1 MLPFQDTKLS
11 PKERAHDLC
20 ARLTSREKT
29 GQLNQRL
36 YGFQSVRREEER
48 LTLDEAFQKEVL
60 RFGGLGTLYGLYRAD
75 PWSGR
80 NRENGL
86 YGQNAVRAY
95 NLAQRFVVEHSHF
108 GIPMLVSSECPHGH
122 QALDGYLLPVNLA
135 AGATFQPELLYEAGK
150 VCGRQLRELGVD
162 LALVSTLDILRD
174 PRWGRS
180 EECYGED
187 PFHAS
192 CFARA
197 IVRGIQSQ
205 GVAVVAKHF
214 CAQGETTGGLNASAA
229 RIGPRELREIHLPA
243 AKAVCQAGVRGIMA
257 AYNEIDGVP
266 CHANETLLR
275 EILRGE
281 FGFDGLIMADGCAI
295 DRLNDQTGD
304 TVASGA
310 LALRSGVEI
319 SLWDEGFSRLDEALE
334 RGLMD
339 EDTLNRAVERVLA
352 LKFERGLFERPY
364 LPEERPLTV
373 FSKEAFPQ
381 SLALSRE
388 SIVLLKN
395 EGVLPLRAGTLA
407 LIGPAADDLYRQLGD
422 YTPPVEPEAAC
433 TLLQGLR
440 EMSGPERPLCYDSGS
455 DPERAAALAAKADT
469 VVLALGGSSSRFEQA
484 RFDTNGAALSGSM
497 DCGEGVDSAG
507 LRLPDGQHELFAR
520 VRAAAKKLV
529 TVLIIGRPY
538 AVPEIAEGSDGL
550 LVAFYP
556 GPWGGQALAEVLLG
570 RFSPS
575 GRLPVSFLRHPGQLP
590 VYYNPKAG
598 IVPWSYADSKQ
609 GPLFSFGDGMGYGR
623 LQYRDFELLP
633 KPLPEGR
640 FSKETLSE
648 RKLPVDDTPVL
659 ELRFRAENP
668 GPAEETAVPM
678 LFVTDLESDVTRRV
692 RELKAFDKKA
702 VPAGG
707 SAAFSLTLTAEGLA
721 VWNRRMEREL
731 QRGRFRLCLQ
741 DGGRS
746 LYETIWTL

>member
-1 MLPFQDTKLS
+1 MLPFQDPKLS

-20 ARLTSREKT
+20 ARLTCREKV

-36 YGFQSVRREEER
+36 YGFRSVRREGEQ

-60 RFGGLGTLYGLYRAD
+60 HFGGLGTLYGLYRAD

-80 NRENGL
+80 TRENGL
-86 YGQNAVRAY
+86 YGENAVRAY
-95 NLAQRFVVEHSHF
+95 NLAQRFVVEHSRF

-162 LALVSTLDILRD
+162 LALVSMLDILRD

-187 PFHAS
+187 PFHAAQ
-192 CFARA
+192 FARA

-243 AKAVCQAGVRGIMA
+243 ARAACRAGVKGIMA

-266 CHANETLLR
+266 CHANEDLLQK
-275 EILRGE
+275 ILRGE
-281 FGFDGLIMADGCAI
+281 FGFDGIVMADGCAI
-295 DRLNDQTGD
+295 DRLNDQTGS

-310 LALRSGVEI
+310 LALRSGIDI
-319 SLWDEGFSRLDEALE
+319 SLWDEGFSRLEEALE
-334 RGLMD
+334 SGLID
-339 EDTLNRAVERVLA
+339 EKVLNRAVERVLT
-352 LKFERGLFERPY
+352 LKLERGLFEHPY
-364 LPEERPLTV
+364 LPEERKPSV
-373 FSKEAFPQ
+373 FSPKAFPQ

-388 SIVLLKN
+388 SLVLLKN
-395 EGVLPLRAGTLA
+395 EGALPLQRRKTVA

-422 YTPPVEPEAAC
+422 YTPPVEPDAGC

-440 EMSGPERPLCYDSGS
+440 ELAGPEMRLWYDDGS
-455 DPERAAALAAKADT
+455 DPKRAAALAAKADT

-484 RFDTNGAALSGSM
+484 RFDKNGAALNGSM
-497 DCGEGVDSAG
+497 DCGEGVDSSA
-507 LRLPDGQHELFAR
+507 LRLPDGQHSLFAK
-520 VRAAAKKLV
+520 VRAAAKTLV
-529 TVLIIGRPY
+529 TVLIVGRPY
-538 AVPEIAEGSDGL
+538 AVPEIAEGSDAL
-550 LVAFYP
+550 MVAFYP
-556 GPWGGQALAEVLLG
+556 GPWGGQALAEALLG

-575 GRLPVSFLRHPGQLP
+575 GRLPASFPQHPGQLP

-598 IVPWSYADSKQ
+598 TVPWNYADLKD
-609 GPLFSFGDGMGYGR
+609 GPLFSFGDGMGYGHI
-623 LQYRDFELLP
+623 LYRDFELLP
-633 KPLPEGR
+633 KQ
-640 FSKETLSE
+640 
-648 RKLPVDDTPVL
+648 LPVGRLPADDTPVL

-668 GPAEETAVPM
+668 GPAEEHAVPL
-678 LFVTDLESDVTRRV
+678 LFVTDLESDVARRV
-692 RELKAFDKKA
+692 RELKAFAKKA
-702 VPAGG
+702 VPAGE
-707 SAAFSLTLTAEGLA
+707 STAFSLTLTADDLA

-731 QRGRFRLCLQ
+731 QRGRFRLRLE
-741 DGGRS
+741 DGGRL
-746 LYETIWTL
+746 LYETVWELK